1 MPRYSQVI
9 VCGAILVASGIGIA
23 SAADMTPPFEP
34 PPPPIVY
41 APVPQI
47 FSWSGFYVGGNTGW
61 GWTNT
66 SGTFTSAAGAG
77 SFSGSSNGFLGGAQ
91 AGYNWQTGP
100 FVIGAELDFQ
110 GTTASGSVNT
120 SAGPAITGTAKTP
133 WFGTLRGRVGYAAE
147 RVLFYATA
155 GGVYGDS
162 SLSGTVSS
170 VGPFSS
176 STT

>member
-1 MPRYSQVI
+1 MPRHSLVV
-9 VCGAILVASGIGIA
+9 VCGAMLVASGIGIA
-23 SAADMTPPFEP
+23 SAADVPPPFE

-61 GWTNT
+61 GWTNN

-110 GTTASGSVNT
+110 GTTASGSVNA
-120 SAGPAITGTAKTP
+120 SAGSAITGTAKTP
-133 WFGTLRGRVGYAAE
+133 WFGTLRLDALVMRPTASCSTPPAA
-147 RVLFYATA
+147 VCMATPA
-155 GGVYGDS
+155 
-162 SLSGTVSS
+162 
-170 VGPFSS
+170 
-176 STT
+176 